1 MNKKHLAL
9 IILFLVLLA
18 SVLIALSLGGSR
30 IGLSEIL
37 RALFNA
43 GPDDISSTIMW
54 KIRIPR
60 VLMGVF
66 VGMGL
71 ATAGCVFQGMLR
83 NPLADPYTL
92 GISGGAA
99 LGATLA
105 TVTGLAVFLP
115 FSVPMAAF
123 LGSLVSFYCVY
134 LTASR
139 KNFTVNS
146 LILTGV
152 IFGFIFSSAVLLILA
167 LSSPEKIHSALIWLT
182 GDLSSAS
189 TDISLLVPIM
199 VVFGTAVLY
208 FYAGELNTLV
218 LGEEKALTLG
228 VETER
233 VKKIIFIT
241 ASLITGA
248 CVSVS
253 GIIGFVGLVIP
264 HLIRKFTG
272 PDHRYLIPASALGGA
287 AFLPLCDAAART
299 IIAPIE
305 LPVGVITGLA
315 GGIFFLV
322 FLLRSE
328 DHRAI

>member
-1 MNKKHLAL
+1 MRNKYLAL
-9 IILFLVLLA
+9 FFLLVCLAA
-18 SVLIALSLGGSR
+18 SVLVSLLMGGSR
-30 IGLSEIL
+30 IGAREVLS
-37 RALFNA
+37 ALFS
-43 GPDDISSTIMW
+43 GSSSDTVSTIIW
-54 KIRIPR
+54 SIRVPR
-60 VLMGVF
+60 VLLGIL

-71 ATAGCVFQGMLR
+71 ASAGCVFQGMLR

-105 TVTGLAVFLP
+105 TVAGAAYVFP
-115 FSVPMAAF
+115 VSVPVASF
-123 LGSLVSFYCVY
+123 IGSLASFYAVY

-139 KNFTVNS
+139 KNFSVNS

-167 LSSPEKIHSALIWLT
+167 VADPNKIHASLIWLT
-182 GDLSSAS
+182 GDLSSQAGAVP
-189 TDISLLVPIM
+189 LGVPI
-199 VVFGTAVLY
+199 FILAGIAVL
-208 FYAGELNTLV
+208 FLFSGELNTLV

-228 VETER
+228 VETEK
-233 VKKIIFIT
+233 VKRIVFIT

-264 HLIRKFTG
+264 HAARKLVG
-272 PDHRYLIPASALGGA
+272 PDHRFLLPASALAGA

-322 FLLRSE
+322 FLLRSQ
-328 DHRAI
+328 DHKAV